1 MLSRT
6 KVHDKKSVRD
16 ELKNFLYHIE
26 GIWRSTH
33 VDSKIALLQ
42 EGMPRTSKSIIV
54 ALLSYKPKNRL
65 ENVYKQMLLDYL
77 LKSEKA
83 SAFSSDIL
91 LNTLIN
97 LFKASE
103 QFDSQKIR
111 EKIDQFLH
119 YVNEK
124 AARPRLATLENF
136 LHRNFKDEIVE
147 IVLETLNN
155 AGVTGKIS
163 FSHENIPI
171 PMIKCDSKY
180 IFPIVPEVNLLMRN
194 ENQWKREN
202 VSVVCIEG
210 FIEKVAEIDCIL
222 STVSEMKKPLLIVC
236 LGCSPE
242 VVSTILTNNMRGTL
256 DVMVVCPHTDEE
268 SINDIS
274 DIATA
279 SASQFFGFQTG
290 AISTTFDE
298 EILKKNTSSITVNT
312 QQVSIGNNVSSAEVM
327 KRVENI
333 RKSLGESNEKDEYL
347 FKRIRSLTSN
357 QVKIIFPESAQQSK
371 FSQIEEVD
379 VALRGSKALIK
390 YGEVLIDDENMFA
403 KKGHH
408 LYSSIYAGMK
418 FGYSLYKELNSI
430 SAAIIKAS

>member
-6 KVHDKKSVRD
+6 KVHDKKSVKD
-16 ELKNFLYHIE
+16 ELKNFLHHIE
-26 GIWRSTH
+26 SLWKSTQI
-33 VDSKIALLQ
+33 DSKIALLQ
-42 EGMPRTSKSIIV
+42 EGMPRTSKSMIV
-54 ALLSYKPKNRL
+54 VLLSYKPKNRL
-65 ENVYKQMLLDYL
+65 ENVYKQILLEYL
-77 LKSEKA
+77 LRAEKI
-83 SAFSSDIL
+83 SAFSSEIL
-91 LNTLIN
+91 LNTLLN
-97 LFKASE
+97 LFKAGRQIGNGEISN
-103 QFDSQKIR
+103 
-111 EKIDQFLH
+111 KIDQFLQ

-124 AARPRLATLENF
+124 AERPRLDTLEKF
-136 LHRNFKDEIVE
+136 LHRNFKDDTVE
-147 IVLETLNN
+147 IVLEALNN
-155 AGVTGKIS
+155 AGVSGKIS

-171 PMIKCDSKY
+171 PIIKCDSKY
-180 IFPIVPEVNLLMRN
+180 IFPVVPEVNLLIRN
-194 ENQWKREN
+194 ENEWKREN

-210 FIEKVAEIDCIL
+210 FIEKVSEIDCIL
-222 STVSEMKKPLLIVC
+222 STVSEMKIPLLIVC

-256 DVMVVCPHTDEE
+256 DVMVVCPHNDEE

-279 SASQFFGFQTG
+279 TGSQFFGFQTG

-298 EILKKNTSSITVNT
+298 EVLKKNTSSIIVNT
-312 QQVSIGNNVSSAEVM
+312 QQVAIGNTSSSLDVI

-357 QVKIIFPESAQQSK
+357 QVKIIFPESVQQSK

-379 VALRGSKALIK
+379 EALRGSKALIK
-390 YGEVLIDDENMFA
+390 YGEVFIDDENMFA
-403 KKGHH
+403 EKGYH

-418 FGYSLYKELNSI
+418 FGYSLYEELNSI
-430 SAAIIKAS
+430 SAAITKAS